1 MTDAKT
7 DKPAATTEGTVAEK
21 PNEVPLLFTE
31 FSWFP
36 LSLDVH
42 YGYLAMK
49 ARPELWGLPDNPF
62 VILDSYFIHTYIHTI
77 KNNALSISSDGEFC
91 CFDTGLLTPRL
102 AQIYAVFQKN
112 KNKGFQS
119 WFFKGWFD
127 YTEVVGLNKFE
138 TIPNR
143 PPFFKSP
150 TDLFFDPRIE
160 LRLDPSNIKLDS
172 DDKARLQKACP
183 QTSLTALDEMLESR
197 FERTKRLVMLSPRT
211 AVPMYFPGSKSNQ
224 MLLLLPLHI
233 VNMEYPDI
241 AVAIEKVSD
250 DPNADPNDYT
260 KFYFN
265 EENYNSAFKEVND
278 NLVLENVSK
287 ELLDKTKGYNEKFL
301 SQLDLSF
308 ENHKFEK
315 VEQRLTAW
323 AKHNRMA
330 FVLVAL
336 INTCPEEQQA
346 DLRAF
351 FAPVVK
357 ALKSPKNKAPVQCA
371 GTTKLL
377 ELLK

>member
-7 DKPAATTEGTVAEK
+7 EKPAEGTVAEK
-21 PNEVPLLFTE
+21 SNEVPLLFTE

-77 KNNALSISSDGEFC
+77 KHHALAVSSDGEFC

-127 YTEVVGLNKFE
+127 YTEVVGMNKFE

-143 PPFFKSP
+143 PPFFNSP

-183 QTSLTALDEMLESR
+183 QTSLAALDEMLESR

-250 DPNADPNDYT
+250 TPNADPNDYT
-260 KFYFN
+260 KFYYRYVSLFSLPTAYKFARLLGRIESDWLTIPNQQIYSARVAVLQEQLSAVN
-265 EENYNSAFKEVND
+265 EHRHNNQKKNEQND
-278 NLVLENVSK
+278 K
-287 ELLDKTKGYNEKFL
+287 DKDKKKDDDSEWETIQK
-301 SQLDLSF
+301 
-308 ENHKFEK
+308 
-315 VEQRLTAW
+315 
-323 AKHNRMA
+323 
-330 FVLVAL
+330 
-336 INTCPEEQQA
+336 
-346 DLRAF
+346 
-351 FAPVVK
+351 
-357 ALKSPKNKAPVQCA
+357 KNK
-371 GTTKLL
+371 K
-377 ELLK
+377 